1 MEVCDLATASTS
13 TRNKQSQYG
22 FASMQMLSWAARNFG
37 KMPAIAFFSLSFL
50 LRRKSAPYRG
60 VPLIRSAVSCRLFST

>member
-1 MEVCDLATASTS
+1 
-13 TRNKQSQYG
+13 
-22 FASMQMLSWAARNFG
+22 MQMLSWAACNFG